1 MDTDVRIREGHRKHA
16 VISAQV
22 MSAIITINFILKKIY
37 LKEGIAFALTE
48 SKTEV
53 QRGGVA

>member
-1 MDTDVRIREGHRKHA
+1 
-16 VISAQV
+16 

-37 LKEGIAFALTE
+37 LKEDIAFALTE